1 MASAKMGCFAY
12 PLKIDKNCLF
22 LYVEGVAYPKQKASK
37 VAKSAGISLPA
48 DLKDA
53 ASRAAAAQDRSLSAV
68 VRVLLKQW
76 LQEAGESLEASAQPK
91 LSKAKSSVK
100 KRR

>member
-1 MASAKMGCFAY
+1 LA
-12 PLKIDKNCLF
+12 
-22 LYVEGVAYPKQKASK
+22 VAYPKQKPDQVSRA
-37 VAKSAGISLPA
+37 AGISLPT
-48 DLKDA
+48 DLKEA
-53 ASRAAAAQDRSLSAV
+53 ASRAAAKEDRSLSAV

-76 LQEAGESLEASAQPK
+76 LKETGQSLESSSKEK